1 MVPINVNTQQ
11 ARQRTWNGQDYTYSD
26 NLSWIRGKHL
36 WSFGGRV
43 QKQDFLHVRDDKVV
57 GGLTTPLF
65 FVARGGDFTNLG
77 GFTAFR
83 PPDCP
88 PSSTTY
94 LNCLPVP
101 PWGAT
106 PPTKLAKAA

>member
-77 GFTAFR
+77 GFSAFR
-83 PPDCP
+83 ATGFTA
-88 PSSTTY
+88 SSTADPNF
-94 LNCLPVP
+94 LSV
-101 PWGAT
+101 
-106 PPTKLAKAA
+106 

>member
-43 QKQDFLHVRDDKVV
+43 QKQDILHDHYDKVV

-65 FVARGGDFTNLG
+65 FVPKGG
-77 GFTAFR
+77 GFTDLHGLYRFSL
-83 PPDCP
+83 PESPTCP
-88 PSSTTY
+88 HTDLIFMTVS
-94 LNCLPVP
+94 LP
-101 PWGAT
+101 
-106 PPTKLAKAA
+106 